1 MVIDLNYTSLN
12 IYMDEPIQK
21 KKRTRGKR
29 RRRPGWD
36 GDNANKATEKQTAKK
51 DTDKLAKAVFSA
63 QQEGEEKIEIVPEP
77 KKTKK
82 TKFMPIPVRKDLGE
96 TEEEDDRNPVILTQG
111 THASNAFIIQKHLL
125 REMHSI
131 LNQHF
136 GREDMD
142 YFIHSEN
149 TSTMTRWPSFR
160 KKYKIVLIEDK
171 NGFKYN
177 IWFDLTALGPFSY

>member
-29 RRRPGWD
+29 RRRPGWE
-36 GDNANKATEKQTAKK
+36 GDDANKATKK
-51 DTDKLAKAVFSA
+51 DTDKLAKVVFSA
-63 QQEGEEKIEIVPEP
+63 QQEDEEEIEIIPEP
-77 KKTKK
+77 KKIKK
-82 TKFMPIPVRKDLGE
+82 TKFMPIPVKKETGE
-96 TEEEDDRNPVILTQG
+96 AGEEEEEKNPVILTQG
-111 THASNAFIIQKHLL
+111 THTSNAFVIQSHLL

-149 TSTMTRWPSFR
+149 TSTLTRPGVR